1 MRPCEWPAFSGW
13 RGRIGVRLPSVSA
26 ARLPRVTRRACQVGA
41 AASYMNV
48 VPAHTTTGNRT
59 FCAFGGGQVC
69 RDVFR
74 EFIDLLHARPN
85 ARRNE
90 EAGTLQCPAGI
101 GGVWSIDS
109 EY

>member
-1 MRPCEWPAFSGW
+1 MARFFRRRGW
-13 RGRIGVRLPSVSA
+13 VVVRLPSVSA
-26 ARLPRVTRRACQVGA
+26 TRLPRMTRRACQAGA
-41 AASYMNV
+41 AASYMNG
-48 VPAHTTTGNRT
+48 VPAATAIGNRT
-59 FCAFGGGQVC
+59 FCALGRGHVC

-90 EAGTLQCPAGI
+90 QAGTLQCPVGI

-109 EY
+109 E